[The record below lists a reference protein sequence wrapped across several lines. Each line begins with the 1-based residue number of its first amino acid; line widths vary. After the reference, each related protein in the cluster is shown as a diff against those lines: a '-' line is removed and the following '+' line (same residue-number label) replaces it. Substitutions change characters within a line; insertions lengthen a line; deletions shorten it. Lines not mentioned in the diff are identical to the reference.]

1 MPSCTSLKE
10 QRQAVRIK
18 CARLLQPA
26 KQPQSRKNGCVVK
39 GWELHSL
46 RIRSRKLQHVC
57 RFTLLWVKL
66 LHGQIIGALKHNAGR
81 KSQMRANSQQTALP
95 SCLIICISSGKAAE
109 NWQTTLSSLITGG
122 GCKHSLRHCVSHEEW
137 FSTKGP
143 FPPRKGFLQCA
154 LRGVALECQRFACAH
169 RDDSSGNRMYPL
181 ALKLATRTKSWFR
194 DLTLPGKPEGTETHL
209 SKKSPPLPGVPQQ
222 LRPAEILEPANP
234 QWQLSQSIKHIL
246 VTAQAFKTQRIY
258 KCFLQIVCPSEFKE
272 LSKLKGNTDHI
283 YFCRFQTSSPA
294 LPRLFILCWHA
305 T

>member
-57 RFTLLWVKL
+57 RFTLLRVKL
-66 LHGQIIGALKHNAGR
+66 LHGQIIGAQKHSAGR

-122 GCKHSLRHCVSHEEW
+122 GCKHSRRHCVSREEW

-143 FPPRKGFLQCA
+143 FPSRKGFLQCA

-194 DLTLPGKPEGTETHL
+194 DLTLHWKTWRDWN
-209 SKKSPPLPGVPQQ
+209 SPIQ
-222 LRPAEILEPANP
+222 E
-234 QWQLSQSIKHIL
+234 
-246 VTAQAFKTQRIY
+246 VT
-258 KCFLQIVCPSEFKE
+258 
-272 LSKLKGNTDHI
+272 
-283 YFCRFQTSSPA
+283 TSS
-294 LPRLFILCWHA
+294 WGTTA
-305 T
+305 TQASWDTGISKPPMTTFAEYKAHPSHSAGLQNPKDL